1 MSFTTSN
8 QEMVWVSFLQLG
20 SPHQVIFTD
29 NRAVRLKKN
38 LEKEWNY
45 FANNSIIT
53 MKFESQSAAVLHSI
67 QSGDVKQ

>member
-38 LEKEWNY
+38 LEKE
-45 FANNSIIT
+45 
-53 MKFESQSAAVLHSI
+53 
-67 QSGDVKQ
+67 